1 MAIHFADLLGSRLS
15 RRSFL
20 AGSGALAVATGLPAM
35 AQDASKALANQPGSN
50 SKNLSSLTF
59 TEQSHQLTPTLEVP
73 PGYQAQVLLKWGE
86 PLFAAGPAFDPN
98 NQSAEKQRQ
107 QFGFNNDFIGFLPLP
122 LGSNNAE
129 HGLLVVNHEYTV
141 PALMWPGSP
150 ADTSL
155 TKAQTDT
162 DIAAHGLSVVE
173 IKLQQGQWQQQKNS
187 GYTRR
192 ITPLTPMQLSGPA
205 AGSRRMQTAIS
216 TDGVHTLGT
225 YGNCAGGVTPWGT
238 VLTGEENIDA
248 MFAGDFSQSAEQAS
262 LQRFGMQSQPQK
274 SWARHYPRWDL
285 SQEPNE
291 SLHMG
296 WIVEIDPYDPTSMP
310 KKRTALGRFKHEGAN
325 VYLNKD
331 GRVVAYMGD
340 DQKFEY
346 LYKFLSNKRYQAD
359 NRAANLQLLDDGILY
374 CARFDAN
381 GTVDWLPLLWN
392 EGPLTAANGFHSQ
405 ADVLIDVRKAA
416 DLLGATPMDRP
427 EDVEVNPANGA
438 VYVML
443 TKNADRTTE
452 QLNPVNPR
460 PANKA
465 GQIVELV
472 APQGDHSLRSFAWDL
487 FLLAGRKD
495 DPSSSYHPAT
505 GENSWLACPDNCAFD
520 RQGRLWITSDGAED
534 FDIAEGIW
542 ATDVS
547 GAGRAL
553 LKRFLRAPVGAE
565 ICGPFFTPDDKYL
578 FCSVQHPAD
587 GSSFDQPSTRWP
599 DFEQKLPPR
608 PAVVVIGKKDGQIIG
623 S

>member
-1 MAIHFADLLGSRLS
+1 MAIHFADLLGNRLS
-15 RRSFL
+15 RRRFL
-20 AGSGALAVATGLPAM
+20 AGSGVLALGSSLPVLAQSTTGATSSQSAG
-35 AQDASKALANQPGSN
+35 
-50 SKNLSSLTF
+50 SSLTF
-59 TEQSHQLTPTLEVP
+59 TEQSQQLTTQLEVP

-86 PLFAAGPAFDPN
+86 PLFADGPAFDPTQ
-98 NQSAEKQRQ
+98 QSADKQQQ

-122 LGSNNAE
+122 LGSKSSD

-150 ADTSL
+150 ADTAL

-173 IKLQQGQWQQQKNS
+173 IRLQQGQWQQQKNS
-187 GYTRR
+187 RYTRR
-192 ITPLTPMQLSGPA
+192 ITPLTPMTLSGPA
-205 AGSRRMQTAIS
+205 AGSPRLKTALS
-216 TDGVHTLGT
+216 KDGVSTFGT

-248 MFAGDFSQSAEQAS
+248 MFAGDYSQSKEHAS
-262 LQRFGMQSQPQK
+262 LKRFGMQSEPQK
-274 SWARHYPRWDL
+274 SWASHYPRWDL
-285 SQEPNE
+285 SKEPNE
-291 SLHMG
+291 SFHMG
-296 WIVEIDPYDPTSMP
+296 WIVEIDPYDPNSTP

-346 LYKFLSNKRYQAD
+346 LYKFLSNKRYQPD

-381 GTVDWLPLLWN
+381 GTLDWLPLLWN
-392 EGPLTAANGFHSQ
+392 EGPLTAANGFFSQ

-443 TKNADRTTE
+443 TKNADRTPQ
-452 QLNPVNPR
+452 QLNPANPR

-465 GQIVELV
+465 GQIIELV
-472 APQGDHSLRSFAWDL
+472 PPQGDHSLRSFAWDL

-495 DPSSSYHPAT
+495 DPSTSYHPAT
-505 GENSWLACPDNCAFD
+505 GEHSWLACPDNCAFD
-520 RQGRLWITSDGAED
+520 QQGRLWISSDGAED
-534 FDIAEGIW
+534 FGIAEGIW

-553 LKRFLRAPVGAE
+553 VKRFLRAPIGAE
-565 ICGPFFTPDDKYL
+565 ICGPFFTPDDKFL

-587 GSSFDQPSTRWP
+587 GSSFEQPSTRWP
-599 DFEQKLPPR
+599 DFNDKLPPR
-608 PAVVVIGKKDGQIIG
+608 PAVVVISKKDGAIVG

>member
-20 AGSGALAVATGLPAM
+20 AGSGAVAVASSLPAM
-35 AQDASKALANQPGSN
+35 AQDTGKTLANPPSSH

-59 TEQSHQLTPTLEVP
+59 TEQSQQLTPNLEVP

-86 PLFAAGPAFDPN
+86 PLFAGGPAFDPTS
-98 NQSAEKQRQ
+98 QSAEKQLQ

-150 ADTSL
+150 ADTKL
-155 TKAQTDT
+155 NKAQTDT

-187 GYTRR
+187 RYTRR

-205 AGSRRMQTAIS
+205 AGSRRLHTAIS
-216 TDGVHTLGT
+216 KDGVHTLGT

-248 MFAGDFSQSAEQAS
+248 MFAGDFSQSTEQES

-274 SWARHYPRWDL
+274 SWAQHYSRWDL

-291 SLHMG
+291 SFHMG
-296 WIVEIDPYDPTSMP
+296 WIVEIDPYDPTSTP

-359 NRAANLQLLDDGILY
+359 NRAANLELLDDGILY

-443 TKNADRTTE
+443 TKNADRTPA

-460 PANKA
+460 PVNKA

-472 APQGDHSLRSFAWDL
+472 APRGDHSLRSFAWDL

-495 DPSSSYHPAT
+495 DPSTSYHPAT
-505 GENSWLACPDNCAFD
+505 AEHSWLACPDNCAFD

-534 FDIAEGIW
+534 FGIAEGIW

-553 LKRFLRAPVGAE
+553 LKRFLRAPLGAE

-587 GSSFDQPSTRWP
+587 GSSFEQPSTRWP

-608 PAVVVIGKKDGQIIG
+608 PAVVVIGKKDGQVIG